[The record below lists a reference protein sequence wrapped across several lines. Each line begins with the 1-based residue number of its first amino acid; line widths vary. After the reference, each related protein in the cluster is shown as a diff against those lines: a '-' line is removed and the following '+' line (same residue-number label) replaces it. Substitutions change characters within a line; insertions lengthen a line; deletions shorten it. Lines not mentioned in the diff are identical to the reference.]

1 MLAPWVALFDLVS
14 GKAYFLGVSWGKHGE
29 VSRGT
34 GLAFPFFRIMSVNII
49 IKGGGKSRRRSSEE
63 TAAIIAKHNQEA
75 AVREKATYKDRSRR
89 IRKAAEEIRGGKG
102 AFRLESV
109 MDARTYMR
117 HEQDRPG
124 CMADDTYRKEL
135 LKHNDEIDCR

>member
-1 MLAPWVALFDLVS
+1 
-14 GKAYFLGVSWGKHGE
+14 
-29 VSRGT
+29 
-34 GLAFPFFRIMSVNII
+34 MSLNII
-49 IKGGGKSRRRSSEE
+49 IKSGTDDRKTNAE
-63 TAAIIAKHNQEA
+63 IAEGLARANQEA
-75 AVREKATYKDRSRR
+75 AVREKATYRKRSRQ

-135 LKHNDEIDCR
+135 LKHNEEIDCR